1 MSNEE
6 IKFDCPACGE
16 GLAIDRRAIGH
27 QVACPFCKDSIM
39 VPEIE
44 EPAAIELEPLGVKQ
58 RVKADAGAASLEEL
72 ANSRPESP
80 KLPPKSVAADAP
92 MDPRRGSDHGLSH
105 PETPQLRVP
114 YHRSA
119 SLGRSRRRLPR
130 SLLPDG

>member
-44 EPAAIELEPLGVKQ
+44 EPAAIELEPLGLKE
-58 RVKADAGAASLEEL
+58 RAKADTGAASLEEL

-80 KLPPKSVAADAP
+80 KIPPKSW
-92 MDPRRGSDHGLSH
+92 
-105 PETPQLRVP
+105 Q
-114 YHRSA
+114 
-119 SLGRSRRRLPR
+119 SRRLSGAWREKTRKPAPWFV
-130 SLLPDG
+130 SGSSPA